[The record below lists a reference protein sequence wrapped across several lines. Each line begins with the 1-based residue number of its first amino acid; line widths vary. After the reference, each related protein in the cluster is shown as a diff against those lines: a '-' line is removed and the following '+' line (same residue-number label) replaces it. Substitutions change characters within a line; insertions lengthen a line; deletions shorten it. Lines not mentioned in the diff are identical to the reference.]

1 MSWSSEIE
9 SSQMIEHIVLFKIK
23 DGADSDKIDY
33 IFNGLNG
40 LVRLDQVLQLSA
52 GPVHQLRSASA
63 FTHVLHSRYGSKQD
77 LGAYAV
83 HPDHVS
89 LVKESAPIVEDIMA
103 VDWITDRTIAPPPS
117 SVAKITL
124 LKLKENVPDEVK
136 MEFVEVT
143 KGLHEK
149 VSGIEHFTVG
159 ENFSPARAK
168 GFSIGSI
175 AYFRDVGEMDA
186 HKELVNLLKDKKV
199 GDYVDDTIVVD
210 FLVPSVETPQL

>member
-143 KGLHEK
+143 KGLNEK